1 MAEITAAEAYDRWFD
16 NNKPLFDSEAQ
27 AIEAQLPE
35 TWTEGV
41 EIGCGTGKFSERLGI
56 SRGVEPS
63 EPMAQLAE
71 DRGVSVDQG
80 TAEELPLTTD
90 EVDLAALLG
99 VVGYVADLDA
109 VFAELARVVSPGGHA
124 VVAFLRANG
133 AFAELYDT
141 AADRG
146 GYPDTLA
153 WDEPYPLEMATK
165 ATWRDVETVLSGL
178 RSVGFTDITTTQTL
192 TQPIG
197 DAIETTESPSPGHDE
212 GSWIVVRAVRE

>member
-1 MAEITAAEAYDRWFD
+1 MAEITAAEAYDNWFD
-16 NNKPLFDSEAQ
+16 RNEPLFISELR
-27 AIEAQLPE
+27 AIETQLPE

-63 EPMAQLAE
+63 EPMAELARN
-71 DRGVSVDQG
+71 RGISVDHG

-90 EVDLAALLG
+90 DVDLAALLG
-99 VVGYVADLDA
+99 VVGYVDDLEE
-109 VFAELARVVSPGGHA
+109 VFAQLARVVSPGGHA

-146 GYPDTLA
+146 AYPATLD
-153 WDEPYPLEMATK
+153 WKTPYPLEMARK
-165 ATWRDVETVLSGL
+165 ATWRDVEAVLSGL
-178 RSVGFTDITTTQTL
+178 RSVGFTDMTTVQTL
-192 TQPIG
+192 TQPIEV
-197 DAIETTESPSPGHDE
+197 AIETVESPSTGHGE
-212 GSWIVVRAVRE
+212 GSWIVVRARRQ